1 MKSKLMYAIPWARG
15 RTVLAVLLT
24 ACMLVNP
31 IAASNLAMATEEF
44 ENDPIQVEESQE
56 PAIPMIE
63 PVQDDEQNRIQ
74 GMDPPRQVP
83 WPGMPRFPPEP
94 ETKAVP
100 MRCASPVPFPLL
112 FGLLRKAS
120 GSSLP
125 LHVHGPR
132 AHPDAFS

>member
-63 PVQDDEQNRIQ
+63 PVQDDEL
-74 GMDPPRQVP
+74 VHAA
-83 WPGMPRFPPEP
+83 
-94 ETKAVP
+94 AVEK
-100 MRCASPVPFPLL
+100 VN
-112 FGLLRKAS
+112 
-120 GSSLP
+120 
-125 LHVHGPR
+125 
-132 AHPDAFS
+132 